1 MLHVHFSF
9 CWRSSAA
16 CAAFNMLSRPCSVR
30 TELLPICAHRSPM
43 TLWKTSCKATR
54 ILALGSSYQHH
65 QERYETW
72 DSKTSPVVNV
82 TLLCC
87 EIVCRA
93 ILSSDLSEAMRLCS
107 RFSWFIGISQMINL
121 HASDIHATHL
131 IDTHR
136 QSMLVN
142 AHFRGTWHFLS
153 QLQFS
158 LIYAVWPEHV
168 ASSQMNIHDFPL
180 ILKEDILENLICISI
195 IFHIWLTYS

>member
-93 ILSSDLSEAMRLCS
+93 TFSSDLSEAMRLCS

-142 AHFRGTWHFLS
+142 AHFRGTWHFITITI
-153 QLQFS
+153 F
-158 LIYAVWPEHV
+158 IDIRCVTRTRG
-168 ASSQMNIHDFPL
+168 
-180 ILKEDILENLICISI
+180 LKSNEYTWLPSYTERGHPWNPYTLCISI
-195 IFHIWLTYS
+195 ICHIWL